1 VSDLPSSWASVKL
14 AEIGTWRGGG
24 TPSKA
29 NPAFWSDG
37 TIPWVSPKDM
47 KRPKL
52 STAQDLIT
60 EAAVKASATSL
71 IDAGSVLMV
80 TRSGILSHSLP
91 VALNLVP
98 VALNQDIKA
107 VTPSPAT
114 DGLYLWFAFKCF
126 ERGILNAC
134 RKGGTTVHS
143 IEFPSLL
150 EFPIPLPPLAEQK
163 RMVSKIEELFS
174 ELDAGEESLRRA
186 RRQLGVYRQSLLK
199 QAFEG
204 KLTAPWRKQNPHLLE
219 SPDSSWR
226 EVEVSDVLTSKP
238 TNGRSVKD
246 RTGGFKVLRLTALK
260 NGNIDLHE
268 YKEGDWEAADAA
280 NHVVRKGD
288 LPTFLRSRPGR
299 WRTTWSP
306 TPTNWAGTVTK

>member
-1 VSDLPSSWASVKL
+1 VSEYELPLGWALTSIDQVAFNYSGNSKLIKGKL
-14 AEIGTWRGGG
+14 ASEPGEGLY
-24 TPSKA
+24 
-29 NPAFWSDG
+29 PAFSASGQDVWHSEYGEEGPAIIVSAVGARCGKVFRASGKWSAIANTHIVKINPTAGD
-37 TIPWVSPKDM
+37 IDYFYYLLNREHFWVKGGS
-47 KRPKL
+47 
-52 STAQDLIT
+52 AQPFVRT
-60 EAAVKASATSL
+60 KAT
-71 IDAGSVLMV
+71 
-80 TRSGILSHSLP
+80 
-91 VALNLVP
+91 
-98 VALNQDIKA
+98 
-107 VTPSPAT
+107 
-114 DGLYLWFAFKCF
+114 F
-126 ERGILNAC
+126 ERP
-134 RKGGTTVHS
+134 
-143 IEFPSLL
+143 F
-150 EFPIPLPPLAEQK
+150 PLPPLAEQK